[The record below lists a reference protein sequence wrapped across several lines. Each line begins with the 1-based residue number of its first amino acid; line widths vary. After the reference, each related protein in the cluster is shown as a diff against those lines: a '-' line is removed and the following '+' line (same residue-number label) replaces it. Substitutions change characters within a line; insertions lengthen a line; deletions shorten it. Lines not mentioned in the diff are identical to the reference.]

1 MELSPQEQQ
10 LINKI
15 RAFPADTSI
24 LITKA
29 RQGGLMPNIVVTALT
44 KETILP
50 DGTARTMEIHLK
62 GVL

>member
-10 LINKI
+10 LINKL

-29 RQGGLMPNIVVTALT
+29 KQGGFVPNIVVTALS

-50 DGTARTMEIHLK
+50 DGSVRTMEIHLRQ
-62 GVL
+62 